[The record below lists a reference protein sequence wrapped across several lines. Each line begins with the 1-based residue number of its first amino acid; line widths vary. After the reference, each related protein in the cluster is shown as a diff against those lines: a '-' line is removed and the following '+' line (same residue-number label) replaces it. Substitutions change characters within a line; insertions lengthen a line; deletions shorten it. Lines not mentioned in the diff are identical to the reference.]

1 MKAVVFDLDDTLY
14 LSTRFN
20 LFARRQAIEA
30 MKLRGLD
37 APAVKQWKM
46 LDQIYKEFGSNF
58 EGHYN
63 ILMERLGHK
72 NDYKILSAGVS
83 AHHAAKNLL
92 SYFISPGC
100 FDLLLFLKEK
110 QVKIFLLTGGVPV
123 KQWDKLNLL
132 GIADFFDEVFVV
144 EDKHDGSQL
153 EKFLNFYEKTGFE
166 RRDCFMIGDREDV
179 DVLPMKKLG
188 FKTIRVLQGKYS
200 KNNRT
205 RADFKAKNLFEV
217 KKILAEKVLLKSPET
232 L

>member
-30 MKLRGLD
+30 MILRGLNT
-37 APAVKQWKM
+37 PPSKQWKM
-46 LDQIYKEFGSNF
+46 LDSIYNEFGSNF

-110 QVKIFLLTGGVPV
+110 GVKIFLLTGGVPV

-144 EDKHDGSQL
+144 EDKHDYKQL
-153 EKFLNFYEKTGFE
+153 KQFLNFYDKLGIN
-166 RRDCFMIGDREDV
+166 RNDCFMIGDREDV
-179 DVLPMKKLG
+179 DINQMKKLG
-188 FKTIRVLQGKYS
+188 FKTIRVFQGKYS
-200 KNNRT
+200 ASRKSS
-205 RADFKAKNLFEV
+205 ADFKSKNLFQV
-217 KKILAEKVLLKSPET
+217 RKILEKNL
-232 L
+232 

>member
-20 LFARRQAIEA
+20 LFARRQAVEA
-30 MKLRGLD
+30 MILRGLNT
-37 APAVKQWKM
+37 PFSKQWKM
-46 LDQIYKEFGSNF
+46 LDQIYTEFGSNF

-63 ILMERLGHK
+63 VLMERLGHK
-72 NDYKILSAGVS
+72 NDYKILSSGVS

-110 QVKIFLLTGGVPV
+110 HVKIFLLTGGIPV

-144 EDKHDGSQL
+144 EDKHDGRKLKQ
-153 EKFLNFYEKTGFE
+153 FLNFYDKLGMK
-166 RRDCFMIGDREDV
+166 RIDCFMVGDREDV
-179 DVLPMKKLG
+179 DITPMKKLG
-188 FKTIRVLQGKYS
+188 FKTIRVFQGKYS
-200 KNNRT
+200 TSRKT
-205 RADFKAKNLFEV
+205 GADFKAKNLFQV
-217 KKILAEKVLLKSPET
+217 KKILEKLLI
-232 L
+232 